1 MQRKGTVL
9 ALFVGVMLVSSLV
22 STDVAFGHG
31 WITSPPSRQDH
42 CAKGRTPFDCGQVR
56 YEPQSVEAAKGAM
69 SCSGG
74 SSFTILD
81 NHSLAWPVTNGS
93 NTTTFTWT
101 CTACHVTRD
110 WEYFVNGTL
119 LRRITG
125 SGQAPNPVSHSVSGI
140 PGGRQRVL
148 GRWNIGD
155 TAAAFYA
162 CVDLQVGGGGGGTP
176 TPTPNPTSSPTP
188 APSATPAPTNPPPT
202 STPTS
207 GGGGGGTWAPNTF
220 YAVGATVTYGGAS
233 YRCAQAHTS
242 LVGWEP
248 PNAPALWTRL

>member
-1 MQRKGTVL
+1 
-9 ALFVGVMLVSSLV
+9 LFAGVMLVSSLV
-22 STDVAFGHG
+22 STEMAFGHG

-42 CAKGRTPFDCGQVR
+42 CAKGRTPFDCGQVK

-69 SCSGG
+69 SCHGG

-81 NHSLAWPVTNGS
+81 NHGLAWPVSAGS
-93 NTTTFTWT
+93 NTMNFTWF

-110 WEYFVNGTL
+110 WEYFVGGTL
-119 LRRITG
+119 LRRVTG
-125 SGQAPNPVSHSVSGI
+125 SGQPPQTVTHSVSGI

-162 CVDLQVGGGGGGTP
+162 CVDLNVGGGGTNPTP

-188 APSATPAPTNPPPT
+188 APSGTAAPTA
-202 STPTS
+202 TPTS

-220 YAVGATVTYGGAS
+220 YGVGATVTYGGAS
-233 YRCAQAHTS
+233 YRCLQAHTS

-248 PNAPALWTRL
+248 PNAPSLWQRL